1 MIVGVGVTGV
11 IKKGASAEEQSSS
24 PDNVTSGDQT
34 PAEVSQNS
42 STGSSTSVATSGIGI
57 ASSALVNLITDKTLA
72 YVNTLGTV
80 SATVLDLSA
89 TNNQTEEVGSGA
101 IAIAVAGEQD
111 SGVTDIA
118 GAFALNQ
125 ISDDTQ
131 AFVKGA
137 TLTVTDTTP
146 VLPTLSLTVLREGT
160 LATFTAALSADTTAN
175 GKDFAGSVSVNRI
188 LDTTGAVLDSVTVT
202 QAKAVDLDAEN
213 NATMIAIGGGAS
225 FTKGGV
231 GIGASIGFNQISAQT
246 EAGVL
251 GTDRRESLTVGSLTA
266 TAKNDDTIDAVGVSA
281 GVAVGDSGSV
291 AGAFTL
297 GIDVIGSSSPS
308 IFLSTPGIVATIQ
321 NADVIASGAVALTA
335 DDNSIIQ
342 SIAGAIGMGPKASGF
357 GLGLSWNEVT
367 VNVDVTVDDATV
379 TAASVSLTSE
389 ATQDA
394 GLLHGKIS
402 SASVGAAVSES
413 GSAAVG
419 AGISVDG
426 VQNTIDAQVINGAAV
441 TANTGDI
448 SVTASDMATIYT
460 LVGGAA
466 IAANDAGADAAIS
479 GNHIA
484 NTVDADI
491 TGATATSTLGNV
503 SIAATEGPRSTASPW
518 LWALE
523 TMPASPRRSR
533 LA

>member
-1 MIVGVGVTGV
+1 M
-11 IKKGASAEEQSSS
+11 
-24 PDNVTSGDQT
+24 
-34 PAEVSQNS
+34 
-42 STGSSTSVATSGIGI
+42 
-57 ASSALVNLITDKTLA
+57 
-72 YVNTLGTV
+72 
-80 SATVLDLSA
+80 
-89 TNNQTEEVGSGA
+89 
-101 IAIAVAGEQD
+101 
-111 SGVTDIA
+111 
-118 GAFALNQ
+118 
-125 ISDDTQ
+125 
-131 AFVKGA
+131 
-137 TLTVTDTTP
+137 
-146 VLPTLSLTVLREGT
+146 SLTALREGT

-266 TAKNDDTIDAVGVSA
+266 TAKNDDTIDAIGVSA

-297 GIDVIGSSSPS
+297 GIDVIGSSPS
-308 IFLSTPGIVATIQ
+308 IFSSTPGIVATIQ
-321 NADVIASGAVALTA
+321 NTDVIASGAVALTA

-342 SIAGAIGMGPKASGF
+342 SIAGAIGIGPKASGF
-357 GLGLSWNEVT
+357 GVGLSWNEVT
-367 VNVDVTVDDATV
+367 VNVDATLDDATV

-466 IAANDAGADAAIS
+466 IAANGAGADAAIS